1 MLTLNT
7 QEIAQLLGVTR
18 EHVTNKIVK
27 RPDFPKPTINAS
39 QKMRKWAQHEVLAY
53 FRGERRSAPAS
64 RDSMRPAIDGDPDAH

>member
-1 MLTLNT
+1 MLTLDT
-7 QEIAQLLGVTR
+7 QDIAQLLGVTR

-53 FRGERRSAPAS
+53 LRGERRSAQAS
-64 RDSMRPAIDGDPDAH
+64 RGSTLTEAGSSPDGR

>member
-53 FRGERRSAPAS
+53 LRGERRSAPAS
-64 RDSMRPAIDGDPDAH
+64 RGSIPSTDGDPDAH